1 MASQYSLTTV
11 FFTERH
17 THTHTHARSLSLSPS
32 LNLFIQPEPR
42 QPSCSRRA
50 KGSPKAAKFCTTA
63 AHGPACRLWRRK
75 LCCHSIT
82 DAGGGVG
89 WRGLAP
95 EPPATRRC
103 SITLSHSP
111 CLSRDRERRGGL
123 ARESCWQL
131 WFFSTGELPLESHRS
146 LYYESAPTRNS
157 CICSCWPSCFH
168 RVPLGRQM
176 T

>member
-17 THTHTHARSLSLSPS
+17 THTHACSLFLSPS
-32 LNLFIQPEPR
+32 ICSSNLNPGSRAAAEEPR
-42 QPSCSRRA
+42 EAPRRLSSA
-50 KGSPKAAKFCTTA
+50 PL
-63 AHGPACRLWRRK
+63 PLMVRDCRLRRRK

-111 CLSRDRERRGGL
+111 CLSRDRQQRGGL

-131 WFFSTGELPLESHRS
+131 WFFSIGELPLESQRS

-157 CICSCWPSCFH
+157 CICSCWPSCFPW
-168 RVPLGRQM
+168 VPLGGQM